1 MSEDGG
7 AFPEGVVRD
16 AEREGVGVTEG
27 EHAIA
32 MKIIV
37 TNRTIAGVLLRGRR
51 RLIFGLKRRTPESS
65 IRSTSRSS
73 RSHLG
78 RTLRVG
84 LRIARVARSRQP
96 VVKVP

>member
-7 AFPEGVVRD
+7 AFPAGVVRD

-32 MKIIV
+32 MTIIV
-37 TNRTIAGVLLRGRR
+37 TKRTIAGVLLRGRR
-51 RLIFGLKRRTPESS
+51 RLIFVLKRRTPESS
-65 IRSTSRSS
+65 IRSISRSS

-78 RTLRVG
+78 PAIRSESVFH
-84 LRIARVARSRQP
+84 IARVARSRQP
-96 VVKVP
+96 VV